1 MKHSCLVLNTQG
13 DDYNLQYKIWY
24 KLVKINHSC

>member
-1 MKHSCLVLNTQG
+1 MIKLLNTQG

-24 KLVKINHSC
+24 KLVIINHSC